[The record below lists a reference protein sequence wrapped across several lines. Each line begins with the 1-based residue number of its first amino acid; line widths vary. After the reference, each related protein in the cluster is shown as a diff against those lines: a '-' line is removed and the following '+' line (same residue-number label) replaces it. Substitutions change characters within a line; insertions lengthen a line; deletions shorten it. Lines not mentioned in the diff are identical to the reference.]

1 MGFCMQGVVRV
12 MLDLAGRGQPRYSH
26 FWKYEQGT
34 VLNQQPFGQL
44 DLIRRYEKSRGL
56 KPLVGGSKG
65 TSVGEVRAWGLPLA
79 IGDSG
84 TAASRGTTGP
94 LAGNC
99 WPWQAQ
105 LWRWLCTEELVR
117 TQRDGGDATL

>member
-1 MGFCMQGVVRV
+1 MGFCTQGVVRV

-65 TSVGEVRAWGLPLA
+65 NSSRDKCWG
-79 IGDSG
+79 GSG
-84 TAASRGTTGP
+84 LGTTPCHWGF
-94 LAGNC
+94 
-99 WPWQAQ
+99 WHSS
-105 LWRWLCTEELVR
+105 V
-117 TQRDGGDATL
+117 